1 MVLVGNLAAMGGC
14 LREPR
19 HACDDGDDLACP
31 GRCVLGGCAFAD
43 PSCAAGV
50 RWEDEAPEGGIC
62 VPDHFGP
69 FAYAL
74 ANGGAA
80 VDLAGITAAVELPA
94 GRATIDTTTGAI
106 TREGATVRGPGQGVV
121 DGVSFTIVASG
132 VAALASPRFVVAAGA
147 DVRVIGDNAL
157 ILIATDEVDVAGT
170 IDLGATAP
178 PFGGPGGG
186 RGGVASQPATGCGPG
201 SQPVG
206 PGGGSGGANAT
217 WGGVGAVT
225 VLPGDPTMCASPL
238 AEPLVGGSGG
248 GAGNNGLAAG
258 GGGGGALQISA
269 GRAIRIHGVIDVGGG
284 GGAGTAMGGGGG
296 GAGGTILLQ
305 APLVELAG
313 ARLAANGGGGGGGG
327 ASATAGA
334 DGPVGTATASGGA
347 SGGGAGSSSG
357 TNGGNA
363 TDATQLGGGG
373 GGAGVIRIETL
384 AGTPVGEPAFIS
396 PWRPLGAVDSPPTFG
411 RILLR

>member
-1 MVLVGNLAAMGGC
+1 M
-14 LREPR
+14 
-19 HACDDGDDLACP
+19 
-31 GRCVLGGCAFAD
+31 
-43 PSCAAGV
+43 
-50 RWEDEAPEGGIC
+50 
-62 VPDHFGP
+62 
-69 FAYAL
+69 
-74 ANGGAA
+74 
-80 VDLAGITAAVELPA
+80 ELPA

-206 PGGGSGGANAT
+206 PGGAAAALTPPGA
-217 WGGVGAVT
+217 GRR
-225 VLPGDPTMCASPL
+225 GDRAARRPDHVRQPL

-269 GRAIRIHGVIDVGGG
+269 GRAIRIHG
-284 GGAGTAMGGGGG
+284 
-296 GAGGTILLQ
+296 
-305 APLVELAG
+305 
-313 ARLAANGGGGGGGG
+313 
-327 ASATAGA
+327 
-334 DGPVGTATASGGA
+334 
-347 SGGGAGSSSG
+347 
-357 TNGGNA
+357 
-363 TDATQLGGGG
+363 
-373 GGAGVIRIETL
+373 
-384 AGTPVGEPAFIS
+384 
-396 PWRPLGAVDSPPTFG
+396 
-411 RILLR
+411 